1 MSLDSA
7 TLDSLYTW
15 GSHLRVGVEAVAT
28 LAFALSG
35 VLAGARKRLDM
46 VGVCVV
52 ACLAAFGGGT
62 VRDLLLDRRPFFWVA
77 QVELLWGVLLVS
89 VLSMRL
95 LHLRGRHHALTE
107 RAILWP
113 DALGL
118 GLFTA
123 SGVHQALLAQM
134 PLLVAVIM
142 GVITGMFGGVLR
154 DMVCNEVPASL
165 RDHRPYALLSFLGG
179 WVYVACQY
187 LTNWPAWAA
196 ILACVS
202 VTVGLRMLALWRD
215 WRLPSWRV

>member
-1 MSLDSA
+1 MKLDA
-7 TLDSLYTW
+7 FTLNDLYTW
-15 GSHLRVGVEAVAT
+15 GAQLRLLVEALAT

-35 VLAGARKRLDM
+35 VLAGARKRLDV

-77 QVELLWGVLLVS
+77 QHELLWLVLIVS

-95 LHLRGRHHALTE
+95 LRLRGRHHGLTE

-113 DALGL
+113 DAVGL

-123 SGVHQALLAQM
+123 SGVHYALVAQM
-134 PLLVAVIM
+134 PLLVAALM

-154 DMVCNEVPASL
+154 DMVCNEVPVSL

-179 WVYVACQY
+179 WIYIACQY
-187 LTNWPAWAA
+187 LTDWPAWVA
-196 ILACVS
+196 IFACVFT
-202 VTVGLRMLALWRD
+202 TVGLRMLALWRD
-215 WRLPSWRV
+215 WRLPDWRA

>member
-1 MSLDSA
+1 MYLDDIPA
-7 TLDSLYTW
+7 SLYTW
-15 GSHLRVGVEAVAT
+15 GGHLRVGVEAVAT

-35 VLAGARKRLDM
+35 VLAGARKRLDV

-52 ACLAAFGGGT
+52 AFLTAFGGGT

-77 QVELLWGVLLVS
+77 QQELLWGVLIVA

-95 LHLRGRHHALTE
+95 MRRKYRAVTE

-113 DALGL
+113 DAVGL

-123 SGVHQALLAQM
+123 SGVHFALVAQM

-154 DMVCNEVPASL
+154 DMVCNEVPVSL

-179 WVYVACQY
+179 WVYIACQM
-187 LTNWPAWAA
+187 LTDWPAWVA
-196 ILACVS
+196 IFACVL
-202 VTVGLRMLALWRD
+202 TTAGLRMWALWRN
-215 WRLPSWRV
+215 WRLPSWRG

>member
-1 MSLDSA
+1 MYLDDVIPA
-7 TLDSLYTW
+7 SLYTW
-15 GSHLRVGVEAVAT
+15 GAHLRVGVEAVAT

-35 VLAGARKRLDM
+35 VLAGARKRLDV

-52 ACLAAFGGGT
+52 AFLTAFGGGT

-77 QVELLWGVLLVS
+77 QQELLWLVLIVS

-95 LHLRGRHHALTE
+95 LRSKYHAVTE

-123 SGVHQALLAQM
+123 SGVHLALVAQM
-134 PLLVAVIM
+134 PWLVAAIM

-154 DMVCNEVPASL
+154 DMVCNEVPVSL

-179 WVYVACQY
+179 WVYIACQM
-187 LTNWPAWAA
+187 LTDWPAWVA
-196 ILACVS
+196 ICACVL
-202 VTVGLRMLALWRD
+202 TTAGLRVLALWRD
-215 WRLPSWRV
+215 WRLPSWRA

>member
-1 MSLDSA
+1 MYLDDVIPA
-7 TLDSLYTW
+7 SLYTW
-15 GSHLRVGVEAVAT
+15 GAHLRVGVEAVAT

-35 VLAGARKRLDM
+35 VLAGARKRLDV

-52 ACLAAFGGGT
+52 AFLTAFGGGT

-77 QVELLWGVLLVS
+77 QQELLWGVLIVS

-95 LHLRGRHHALTE
+95 LRSKYHAVTE

-113 DALGL
+113 DAVGL

-123 SGVHQALLAQM
+123 SGVHVALVAQM
-134 PLLVAVIM
+134 PLLVAAIM

-154 DMVCNEVPASL
+154 DMVCNEVPVSL

-179 WVYVACQY
+179 WVYIACQM
-187 LTNWPAWAA
+187 LTSWPAWAA
-196 ILACVS
+196 IVACVL
-202 VTVGLRMLALWRD
+202 TTAGLRVLALWRD
-215 WRLPSWRV
+215 WRLPAWRA

>member
-1 MSLDSA
+1 MN
-7 TLDSLYTW
+7 LDSLSIDDLYAW
-15 GSHLRVGVEAVAT
+15 GSQLRVGVEALAT

-35 VLAGARKRLDM
+35 VLAGARKRLDV

-77 QVELLWGVLLVS
+77 HVELLWVVLIVS

-95 LHLRGRHHALTE
+95 LRLRGHHHGLTE

-123 SGVHQALLAQM
+123 SGVHHALVAQM
-134 PLLVAVIM
+134 PLLVAVLM
-142 GVITGMFGGVLR
+142 GVVTGMFGGVLR

-165 RDHRPYALLSFLGG
+165 RDRRPYAVLSFLGG
-179 WVYVACQY
+179 WVYIACQY
-187 LTNWPAWAA
+187 LTGWPAWAA
-196 ILACVS
+196 VLLCVS
-202 VTVGLRMLALWRD
+202 ITVGLRMLALWRD
-215 WRLPSWRV
+215 WRLPTWRR